1 MASEGSWEINAG
13 KVRVRQG
20 LHPHNLHSVTASFI
34 ATVISVATGS
44 FIAYIISAFK

>member
-1 MASEGSWEINAG
+1 MATEGTWKINAG
-13 KVRVRQG
+13 KLRVRQR

-44 FIAYIISAFK
+44 FIAYVISAFQ